1 MSGSIHVLNGS
12 GVDPG
17 ALGAT
22 VRRLHEVFRAT
33 VELHPFHPDL
43 AKVFDPSRGQH
54 HSSGVLKQMLDDLSA
69 HGDPADKL
77 IGLVDVDLFIPV
89 LTFVYGEAQLNGRC
103 AVVSTF
109 RLHNELYGLA
119 PDERLFRDRIEKE
132 CVHEVGHTYGLI
144 HCRDVDC
151 VMRSSTYVEE
161 IDLKGGALCRDCD
174 ARFRVLVG
182 QNDGKD

>member
-1 MSGSIHVLNGS
+1 VSGTIHVLNGS

-22 VRRLHEVFRAT
+22 VRRLHEVFHAS
-33 VELHPFHPDL
+33 VELHPFQPDL
-43 AKVFDPSRGQH
+43 PKVFDPSRGQY
-54 HSSGVLKQMLDDLSA
+54 HSSGVLKQMLDDLAA

-89 LTFVYGEAQLNGRC
+89 LTFVYGEAQLKGRC

-109 RLHNELYGLA
+109 RLRNELYGL
-119 PDERLFRDRIEKE
+119 PTNEKMFRDRIEKE
-132 CVHEVGHTYGLI
+132 CVHEVGHTYGLV
-144 HCRDVDC
+144 HCRDIEC

-161 IDLKGGALCRDCD
+161 IDLKGSLLCPSCD
-174 ARFRVLVG
+174 EKRRVLV
-182 QNDGKD
+182 DG